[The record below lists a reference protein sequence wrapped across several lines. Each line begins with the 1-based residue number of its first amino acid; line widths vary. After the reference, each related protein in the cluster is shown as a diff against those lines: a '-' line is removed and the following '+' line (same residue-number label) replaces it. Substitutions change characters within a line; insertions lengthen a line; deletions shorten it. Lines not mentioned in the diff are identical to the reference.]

1 MILFVAIFAILS
13 ISISYHIVVYLYSVR
28 SVKRDKKFL
37 AHNPTTQFPKISILK
52 PLKGIDDDLENNLKS
67 FFELDYPEY
76 ELIFGFHTNEDPAV
90 NIVKK
95 LVNDFPH
102 VKSRIIIDEKEIGL
116 NPKINNLYNIYP
128 YASGEIIFISDSN
141 TRIQKDFLRKIIK
154 YFNDESVGLVSA
166 AIRGTSSRNIFALF
180 ENLHLNS
187 FTFGIVQAA
196 SAVADIQITIG
207 KAILIRRDILI
218 RINGFKTFKDY
229 LAEDHLMGLEVTKLG
244 YKVIISTLTIENI
257 NQRWSIQKLINR
269 HRRWTLMRWNIDPFF
284 YILESFTNTTFISI
298 ILILIRPEFYL
309 IGIAGMTIKITFDY
323 FTSRLICS
331 SLKFFHFLLIPFK
344 DIIMGLIWFSPFI
357 YNRIIWRDS
366 KLKVTRNS
374 KLKPIN

>member
-28 SVKRDKKFL
+28 SVRRDKKFL